1 MFFLVLVLVESIL
14 VFRHQRAVNEHVSR
28 WRESSRTE
36 DAFHLAHIERPSNC
50 DFATVPRQFSHIATV
65 PHSRLLVTQ
74 GETTIFSFS
83 RHQRIAHAKPSSP
96 EASTCCKATG
106 TDVDLVWHSVEQDI
120 AETGRSK
127 IGRGTEVQGTWEAHK
142 CIVRVLR
149 RGGID

>member
-1 MFFLVLVLVESIL
+1 MFRDGKKGHEQKTPSI
-14 VFRHQRAVNEHVSR
+14 
-28 WRESSRTE
+28 SRTLK
-36 DAFHLAHIERPSNC
+36 DRAI
-50 DFATVPRQFSHIATV
+50 ATSLQYPGSSPHIATV

-120 AETGRSK
+120 AETRRSE

-149 RGGID
+149 RGGIDYSSPCSHLPHLRGHTPL